1 MPERA
6 YLSIGE
12 VLALLKDEFADITIS
27 KIRFLESQG
36 LIDPERTPSGYRKF
50 YEPDVERLRWILR
63 QQKEHYLPLR
73 VIKGKL
79 AEAPSTDDDPALP
92 DIDHAADDAA
102 DDEIDEIDSA
112 DDPVGEIEP
121 VEAAPPVLTA
131 VPDPPE
137 ESPDANGAQP
147 AILQAVGPEHV
158 HSSGPRGGQ
167 DGEQPDRARRRSAP
181 PFPESLRRSARTTPA
196 AHLTAP
202 EPPPPPQPPA
212 PAPAPPATRAPA
224 SPGTRANEL
233 DLGDEEIELTAD
245 ELAAAAGLPVPAVAE
260 LERYGLVKGQ
270 PGPGGRYYDDAALE
284 VAHLAA
290 AFARFGV
297 EARHLKMWKTA
308 ADREADFYEQVV
320 TPLRSQRSNKARRQA
335 GDTVTELADLG
346 ARLHAALVAGA
357 MKRLT

>member
-12 VLALLKDEFADITIS
+12 VLALLKDEFTDITIS

-79 AEAPSTDDDPALP
+79 SEAPSTDDA
-92 DIDHAADDAA
+92 IDDVVP
-102 DDEIDEIDSA
+102 S
-112 DDPVGEIEP
+112 
-121 VEAAPPVLTA
+121 PPTLAA
-131 VPDPPE
+131 VPDPPDE
-137 ESPDANGAQP
+137 APEPDGTAAAPELTPADDPVEGAGEDTD
-147 AILQAVGPEHV
+147 I
-158 HSSGPRGGQ
+158 GQ
-167 DGEQPDRARRRSAP
+167 DGRRSAP
-181 PFPESLRRSARTTPA
+181 PFPESLRRSARTSPA
-196 AHLTAP
+196 AFLTSP
-202 EPPPPPQPPA
+202 EPRRQLRSPPATSSPA
-212 PAPAPPATRAPA
+212 PA
-224 SPGTRANEL
+224 GTDVGDDPEA
-233 DLGDEEIELTAD
+233 DPDEEVELTAD
-245 ELAAAAGLPVPAVAE
+245 ELGSASGLPAPAVAE
-260 LERYGLVKGQ
+260 LERYGLIKGQ
-270 PGPGGRYYDDAALE
+270 PGPGGRYYDAAALD
-284 VAHLAA
+284 VARLAA

-297 EARHLKMWKTA
+297 EARHLRMWKSA

-335 GDTVTELADLG
+335 DDTVRELSGLG